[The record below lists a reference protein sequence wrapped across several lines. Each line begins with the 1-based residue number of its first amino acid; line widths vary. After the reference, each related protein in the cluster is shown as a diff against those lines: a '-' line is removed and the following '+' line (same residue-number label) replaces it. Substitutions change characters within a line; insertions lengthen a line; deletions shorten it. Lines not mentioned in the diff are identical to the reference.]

1 MKTMYIIFAVS
12 IFKTIQ
18 LIKMCALLT
27 WKCLY
32 VNKCVIV
39 SQYIGSEYLSA

>member
-1 MKTMYIIFAVS
+1 
-12 IFKTIQ
+12 
-18 LIKMCALLT
+18 MCALLI

-39 SQYIGSEYLSA
+39 SQYIESEYLSA